1 MKQIHEIILIADIA
15 GKKDF
20 LTGNELGRQVLQ
32 KLMDKVNASPET
44 AIFGIS
50 LKGITAT
57 DASFPRESV
66 VSLVK
71 MFCGEKGFYIKD
83 LADRD
88 LIDNWDYAAKAKE
101 QNLIVHKTR
110 TDYIVLGPELADT
123 TKQTL
128 DFVIKEGIA
137 TTSKV
142 MKHFNIPTAQTASAR
157 LKKLY
162 DLGLILGSKETAET
176 GGLEFVYRAIK

>member
-1 MKQIHEIILIADIA
+1 MKQINEIISLVELA
-15 GKKDF
+15 GKKGF
-20 LTGNELGRQVLQ
+20 LSGNALGREVLQ
-32 KLMDKVNASPET
+32 KLISKVNATSGS

-50 LKGITAT
+50 LQGVEAT

-71 MFCGEKGFYIKD
+71 MFCGEKGFYLKGLVD
-83 LADRD
+83 KD

-101 QNLIVHKTR
+101 QNIIAYQKATN
-110 TDYIVLGPELADT
+110 YIVIGPELAET

-128 DFVIKEGIA
+128 DFVIQEGTT

-142 MKHFNIPTAQTASAR
+142 MKHFDIPTAQTASAR

-162 DLGLILGSKETAET
+162 ELGLILGSKETAET
-176 GGLEFVYRAIK
+176 GGLEFVYRAIR